1 MKLKAIIIHPYT
13 LVLSFSLISI
23 SGHPMSGFYFLYLIT
38 GLYYG
43 AIYAIIGILGI
54 FMILFSHFKFKGTN
68 KNLDA
73 SFVNLIGAVLLI
85 ISLFLFFY
93 LTREINISTIFVQLF
108 PLISLL
114 VFCILVSCFVII
126 LP

>member
-13 LVLSFSLISI
+13 LVISFSLVFI
-23 SGHPMSGFYFLYLIT
+23 SGQPMSGFYFLYLVL

-43 AIYAIIGILGI
+43 AIYSIIGSLGI
-54 FMILFSHFKFKGTN
+54 CVILFSHFKFKGTH

-73 SFVNLIGAVLLI
+73 GFINLIGAVLLI

-93 LTREINISTIFVQLF
+93 LTRDVNISTIFVQLF
-108 PLISLL
+108 PFISLL
-114 VFCILVSCFVII
+114 IFCILVTCFVTI